1 MEMHVKVYHGPLFC
15 VGSSAGTGIHFV
27 LVLQEN
33 YTFVVFCV
41 VMLFVWIC
49 VYCLDNFVN
58 PQRYANMQYVANF
71 IITSGVSRSIKH
83 TCTCILTAG
92 THSHRDN
99 VP

>member
-33 YTFVVFCV
+33 YTFVMFCV

-58 PQRYANMQYVANF
+58 PQRYANMQYDF
-71 IITSGVSRSIKH
+71 IITSGVEVSNIH
-83 TCTCILTAG
+83 V
-92 THSHRDN
+92 H
-99 VP
+99 VY